1 VANSRKKLVAVVAL
15 DADVDSDEAF
25 LIAVFDDDGGNNDN
39 DNDDDDVITK
49 AFAANFG
56 LPS

>member
-1 VANSRKKLVAVVAL
+1 VANSGKKLVAVVAL